1 MKQKIKR
8 EQLFPKKKLGPV
20 ILMAMMGGLG
30 ITPASAVSG
39 SEATTPPAITTVFLV
54 CEGVFTLESDWL
66 TDTPP
71 ETFDGSIYV
80 SITRKQDRFTQI
92 KLQPFAKS
100 ERLRSQTFVADG
112 KVIDANLPQNESAN
126 SGKELAETYSVEINA
141 TNDEI
146 IMAERRESGSRVKA
160 RVGDRPLVPTRMEV
174 QTVDMTL
181 NRFSGKM
188 RMVWGD
194 RKVHDVRPAGAIRA
208 TKVTYLDQKSF
219 EASCHTMK
227 ERLF

>member
-8 EQLFPKKKLGPV
+8 EQLFPKKKLVPA

-80 SITRKQDRFTQI
+80 SILSLI
-92 KLQPFAKS
+92 H
-100 ERLRSQTFVADG
+100 
-112 KVIDANLPQNESAN
+112 I
-126 SGKELAETYSVEINA
+126 
-141 TNDEI
+141 
-146 IMAERRESGSRVKA
+146 
-160 RVGDRPLVPTRMEV
+160 
-174 QTVDMTL
+174 
-181 NRFSGKM
+181 
-188 RMVWGD
+188 
-194 RKVHDVRPAGAIRA
+194 
-208 TKVTYLDQKSF
+208 
-219 EASCHTMK
+219 
-227 ERLF
+227 